1 MRSYMKY
8 VQISCMTLTLRS
20 CTDGDDVIGPPIH
33 SLSSKAPGISPGQGA
48 QLNLARVLERA
59 GRYAEAAA
67 LYRAAEA
74 AGALVGQPLAWMG
87 YAAALAGARD
97 ARGAE
102 HALKAALLSD
112 PSPSVRPLCLV
123 LQR

>member
-1 MRSYMKY
+1 
-8 VQISCMTLTLRS
+8 MTLTLRS
-20 CTDGDDVIGPPIH
+20 CADGDDIIGPPIH

-97 ARGAE
+97 ACGAE

-123 LQR
+123 LQK